1 MSIDFGSIEAYGQ
14 VSPAMIEETGMI
26 PSDEAV
32 GGIKHKIPVG
42 RLGKTFEVSNVVN
55 MFLDTVRHLP
65 HRIL

>member
-1 MSIDFGSIEAYGQ
+1 
-14 VSPAMIEETGMI
+14 MIEETGMI

-65 HRIL
+65 HHSL